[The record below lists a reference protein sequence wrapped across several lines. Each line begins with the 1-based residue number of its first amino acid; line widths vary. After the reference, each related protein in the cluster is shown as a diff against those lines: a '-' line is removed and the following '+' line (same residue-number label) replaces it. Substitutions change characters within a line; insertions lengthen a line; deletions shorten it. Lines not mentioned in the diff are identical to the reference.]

1 MIETAR
7 QQLSHTFGYDQF
19 RPNQEEIITSVL
31 EHKDTLVLMPTGG
44 GKSICYQ
51 IPALLFE
58 GLTVVVSP
66 LISLMKDQVD
76 ALRGNGVEAAFL
88 NSSMSQKEEET
99 VMQQVLHGTLKL
111 LYLSPE
117 KLLTE
122 FDSWLYQVNISLL
135 AIDEAHC
142 VSTWGHD
149 FRPEYAQLGALRDR
163 LPNTPCIA
171 LTATADKTTRND
183 IIKQLNLHQ
192 PNVFVASFNRE
203 NLSLT
208 VRPNVPKKKKLNEIG
223 DFIAERMGQSG
234 IIYCLSRKGTE
245 EVAAELRSQGFSVG
259 AYHAGMPAG
268 EREQIQNE
276 FINDDLQIICATI
289 AFGMGIDKSNVRW
302 IIHYN
307 LPKNIEGYY
316 QEIGRAGRD
325 GMPSDTILY
334 FNLRDVMVLKQF
346 ANKSSKNEVYTN
358 KLYRMLNYAE
368 ATSCRRKI
376 LLAYFSEH
384 MEEDCGNCDV
394 CLNPPAF
401 FDGTILAQKALSALK
416 RINQPIGTNLLI
428 NVLRGSANQEVIS
441 RGLNRIKTY
450 GAGKDLSF
458 KDWQHY
464 LTQMINLGVVEI
476 AYEESFALKITPYG
490 DEILFGKKKIELTHP
505 IEEAPKQKRTKKSKK
520 KATGSSDAS
529 LFEELKIL
537 RKQIA
542 VEEGVPAYIV
552 FHDATLNEIAT
563 LKPNTKD
570 ELLTVSGI
578 SDTKLVRYGDRLLQT
593 IKRFYSQKGDT
604 YLKTFELYEKGLS
617 LEEIS
622 FSRELKVE
630 TIVSHLTKLFL
641 EGKKVD
647 LSKYI
652 NMEEINAVKK
662 LIPELGTES
671 LKPFFEKMNGEMPY
685 FKIRIALTL
694 LS

>member
-19 RPNQEEIITSVL
+19 RPFQEEIITSVF
-31 EHKDTLVLMPTGG
+31 EGKDTLVLMPTGG

-51 IPALLFE
+51 IPALLFD
-58 GLTVVVSP
+58 GLTIVVSP

-76 ALRGNGVEAAFL
+76 ALRSNGVEAAFL
-88 NSSMSQKEEET
+88 NSSMTQKEEEI

-122 FDSWLYQVNISLL
+122 FDKWLNQVNISLL

-149 FRPEYAQLGALRDR
+149 FRPEYAQLGELRER

-183 IIKQLNLHQ
+183 IIRQLKLHH
-192 PNVFVASFNRE
+192 PKVFVASFNRE

-208 VRPNVPKKKKLNEIG
+208 VRQNVPKKKKMNEIG
-223 DFIAERMGQSG
+223 DFIAERLNQSG

-245 EVAAELRSQGFSVG
+245 EVAGELRAQGFSVG
-259 AYHAGMPAG
+259 AYHAGMSAN
-268 EREQIQNE
+268 ERELVQNE
-276 FINDDLQIICATI
+276 FINDDIQIICATI

-325 GMPSDTILY
+325 GMPSDTVLY
-334 FNLRDVMVLKQF
+334 YNLRDVMVLKQF

-384 MEEDCGNCDV
+384 MNKDCGNCDV

-428 NVLRGSANQEVIS
+428 NVLRGSANQEVMS
-441 RGLNRIKTY
+441 KGLHLIKTY

-464 LTQMINLGVVEI
+464 LTQLINLGVVEI
-476 AYEESFALKITPYG
+476 AYDEAFALKTTPYG
-490 DEILFGKKKIELTHP
+490 EDILFGKKSIELTHP
-505 IEEAPKQKRTKKSKK
+505 IEEATKLKKSKKSKK
-520 KATGSSDAS
+520 KAVGSSDDA
-529 LFEELKIL
+529 LFEELKTL

-552 FHDATLNEIAT
+552 FHDATLNEIAIA
-563 LKPNTKD
+563 KPTSKD

-578 SDTKLVRYGDRLLQT
+578 SDTKLSRYGDRVLQT
-593 IKRFYSQKGDT
+593 IKNFYSQKGDT
-604 YLKTFELYEKGLS
+604 YLKTLELYEKGLS

-622 FSRELKVE
+622 FARELKVE
-630 TIVSHLTKLFL
+630 TVVAHLTKLFL
-641 EGKKVD
+641 DGKKID

-652 NMEEINAVKK
+652 SLEEINTIKA
-662 LIPELGTES
+662 LIPELGTDS
-671 LKPFFEKMNGEMPY
+671 LKPFFEKVNGEMPY
-685 FKIRIALTL
+685 FKIKIALTL
-694 LS
+694 LA

>member
-19 RPNQEEIITSVL
+19 RPFQEEIISSVL
-31 EHKDTLVLMPTGG
+31 DKKDTLVLMPTGG

-51 IPALLFE
+51 IPALLFD
-58 GLTVVVSP
+58 GLTIVVSP

-76 ALRGNGVEAAFL
+76 ALRSNGVEAAFL
-88 NSSMSQKEEET
+88 NSSMTQKEEEN

-122 FDSWLYQVNISLL
+122 FDKWLYQVNISLL

-149 FRPEYAQLGALRDR
+149 FRPEYAQLGELRER

-183 IIKQLNLHQ
+183 IIRQLKLHH
-192 PNVFVASFNRE
+192 PKVFVASFNRE

-208 VRPNVPKKKKLNEIG
+208 VRQNVPKKKKMNEIG
-223 DFIAERMGQSG
+223 DFIAERLNQSG

-245 EVAAELRSQGFSVG
+245 EVAGELRAQGFSVG
-259 AYHAGMPAG
+259 AYHAGMSAN
-268 EREQIQNE
+268 ERELVQNE
-276 FINDDLQIICATI
+276 FINDDIQIICATI

-325 GMPSDTILY
+325 GMPSDTVLY
-334 FNLRDVMVLKQF
+334 YNLRDVMVLKQF

-384 MEEDCGNCDV
+384 MNKDCGNCDV

-428 NVLRGSANQEVIS
+428 NVLRGSANQDVMS
-441 RGLNRIKTY
+441 KGLHLIKTY

-464 LTQMINLGVVEI
+464 LTQLINLGVVEI
-476 AYEESFALKITPYG
+476 AYDEAFALKTTPYG
-490 DEILFGKKKIELTHP
+490 EDILFGKKSIELTHP
-505 IEEAPKQKRTKKSKK
+505 IEEATKLKKSKKSKK
-520 KATGSSDAS
+520 KAVGSSDDA
-529 LFEELKIL
+529 LFEELKTL

-552 FHDATLNEIAT
+552 FHDATLNEIAIA
-563 LKPNTKD
+563 KPTSKD

-578 SDTKLVRYGDRLLQT
+578 SDTKLSRYGDRVLQT
-593 IKRFYSQKGDT
+593 IKNFYSQKGDT
-604 YLKTFELYEKGLS
+604 YLKTLELYEKGLS

-622 FSRELKVE
+622 FARELKVE
-630 TIVSHLTKLFL
+630 TVVAHLTKLFL
-641 EGKKVD
+641 DGKKID

-652 NMEEINAVKK
+652 SLEEINTIKA
-662 LIPELGTES
+662 LIPELGTDS
-671 LKPFFEKMNGEMPY
+671 LKPFFEKLNGEMPY
-685 FKIRIALTL
+685 FKIKIALTL
-694 LS
+694 LA

>member
-19 RPNQEEIITSVL
+19 RPFQEEIITSVF
-31 EHKDTLVLMPTGG
+31 EKKDTLVLMPTGG

-51 IPALLFE
+51 IPALLFD
-58 GLTVVVSP
+58 GLTIVVSP

-76 ALRGNGVEAAFL
+76 ALRSNGVEAAFL
-88 NSSMSQKEEET
+88 NSSMTQKEEEI

-122 FDSWLYQVNISLL
+122 FDSWLHQVNISLL

-149 FRPEYAQLGALRDR
+149 FRPEYAQLGELRER

-183 IIKQLNLHQ
+183 IIKQLKLHN
-192 PNVFVASFNRE
+192 PSVFVASFNRS

-208 VRPNVPKKKKLNEIG
+208 VRPNVPKKKKMGEIG
-223 DFIAERMGQSG
+223 DFIAERLGQSG

-245 EVAAELRSQGFSVG
+245 EVADELRAQGFSVG
-259 AYHAGMPAG
+259 AYHAGMSSS
-268 EREQIQNE
+268 ERELVQNE
-276 FINDDLQIICATI
+276 FINDDIQIICATI

-325 GMPSDTILY
+325 GMPSDTVLY
-334 FNLRDVMVLKQF
+334 YNLRDVMVLKQF

-384 MEEDCGNCDV
+384 MDEDCGNCDV

-416 RINQPIGTNLLI
+416 RINQSIGTNLLI
-428 NVLRGSANQEVIS
+428 NVLRGSANQEVIG
-441 RGLNRIKTY
+441 RGLHLIKTY
-450 GAGKDLSF
+450 GAGKELSF

-464 LTQMINLGVVEI
+464 LTQMINLGVLEI
-476 AYEESFALKITPYG
+476 AYDEAFALKITPYG
-490 DEILFGKKKIELTHP
+490 EEILFGKKKIELTHP
-505 IEEAPKQKRTKKSKK
+505 IEDVPKKKGKKKSKK

-552 FHDATLNEIAT
+552 FHDATLNDIAT
-563 LKPNTKD
+563 VKPTTK
-570 ELLTVSGI
+570 ENLLTVSGI
-578 SDTKLVRYGDRLLQT
+578 SDTKLERYGDRVLQV
-593 IKRFYSQKGDT
+593 IKNFYSQKGDT
-604 YLKTFELYEKGLS
+604 YLKTLELYEKGLS

-622 FSRELKVE
+622 ASRNLQVE

-641 EGKKVD
+641 EGKNID
-647 LSKYI
+647 MSQYI
-652 NMEEINAVKK
+652 SIEEINTIKA
-662 LIPELGTES
+662 LIPELGTDS
-671 LKPFFEKMNGEMPY
+671 LKPFYEKLNSEMPY
-685 FKIRIALTL
+685 YKIKIALSL